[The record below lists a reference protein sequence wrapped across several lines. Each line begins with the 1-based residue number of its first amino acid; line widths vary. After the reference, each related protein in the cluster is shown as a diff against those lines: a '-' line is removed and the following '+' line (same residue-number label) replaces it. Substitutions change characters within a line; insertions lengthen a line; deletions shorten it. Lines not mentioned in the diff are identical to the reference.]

1 VAYTAP
7 TAVTAGDA
15 ITASLYNTY
24 VKSNIIDHEARI
36 VSLYPLTMTVALSDE
51 ITAITTGVAKVTLRA
66 PFAMTLTSIPRASVN
81 TVSSSGV
88 PTVDINVAGS
98 TILSTKLT
106 IDASEFTSVTAASA
120 AVLSTTSIGDD
131 AEITFDVDVAG
142 TGAKGLK
149 VTLYYVKA

>member
-1 VAYTAP
+1 MAYTVP
-7 TAVTAGDA
+7 SSVSPGQA
-15 ITASLYNTY
+15 ITSTLYNTY
-24 VKSNIIDHEARI
+24 VKDNIIDHESRI

-51 ITAITTGVAKVTLRA
+51 ITAITTGTAKVTLRA
-66 PFAMTLTSIPRASVN
+66 PFAMTLTGIPRASVN
-81 TVSSSGV
+81 TVSSSGI

-120 AVLSTTSIGDD
+120 AVLSTTSIADD